1 MICSGSPGWSLDG
14 FCSLSALPMFHI
26 SAMTS
31 LVSWS
36 LKGLAVNLC
45 NDLKYFYRQPGR
57 HAQRC
62 DGGGTRAAQEHL

>member
-1 MICSGSPGWSLDG
+1 MVTGRLLLP
-14 FCSLSALPMFHI
+14 SALPMFHI

-45 NDLKYFYRQPGR
+45 NDLKYFYR
-57 HAQRC
+57 
-62 DGGGTRAAQEHL
+62 T